1 MAVANSD
8 GYGRRPG
15 ICDGVSGERIISK
28 CLFRLP
34 TDFGNQSPF
43 YDVGQWKLATN
54 QAHDV
59 FASQSWNHLQNL
71 ITLKHIFFERRHPSS
86 NSFWWRWTTSPGKC
100 SSNFALT
107 HSQRQTMSWQRI
119 WASSPRCTS
128 FCRVM
133 MVLRACPWDRSY
145 GHTWSCFLFEK
156 KNYNRTNQLRQEQVQ
171 SFFFRVA
178 SFDTILAKSWLKAVV
193 GSVGQAK
200 HHMIHLWYWQ
210 SLTYWHSMVY
220 SILSSGLA
228 GIQHMHVNC
237 LSTSPLWHVWSKP
250 SKFRG

>member
-145 GHTWSCFLFEK
+145 GHTWSCFLFK
-156 KNYNRTNQLRQEQVQ
+156 KKTITEPTSCDRS
-171 SFFFRVA
+171 SFSPSSSGWPLSTPF
-178 SFDTILAKSWLKAVV
+178 
-193 GSVGQAK
+193 
-200 HHMIHLWYWQ
+200 WQ
-210 SLTYWHSMVY
+210 SPGWRRLWEVLDRQNTIWSIYGIDKVWHIDIPWCTVFYHQDWLVFNTCM
-220 SILSSGLA
+220 
-228 GIQHMHVNC
+228 
-237 LSTSPLWHVWSKP
+237 
-250 SKFRG
+250 